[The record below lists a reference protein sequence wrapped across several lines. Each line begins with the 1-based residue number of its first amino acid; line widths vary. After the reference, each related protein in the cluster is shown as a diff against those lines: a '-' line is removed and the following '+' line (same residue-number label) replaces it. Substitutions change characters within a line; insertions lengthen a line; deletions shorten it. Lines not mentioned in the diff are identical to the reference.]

1 MKEKDDTHMP
11 AAVST
16 DSKKSQQQGSSED
29 SEILSQPRRKG
40 LELVEAL
47 CRMVYPKQGS
57 GVILLIQWLMI

>member
-16 DSKKSQQQGSSED
+16 DFKKSQQQGSSAD

-40 LELVEAL
+40 LELKLYAGWCIPSKGQE
-47 CRMVYPKQGS
+47 
-57 GVILLIQWLMI
+57 